1 MSITCITEVSMYL
14 QYWQKSSK
22 ENSRSQC
29 EYVHKRTL
37 VHPQTHIYKS
47 ILKRKAW
54 NHSRYVGQKNVW
66 GWLNKMKKKR
76 RRERGRD
83 RERRPRGSTHTLF
96 HHQQA
101 KPLPAPIR
109 PDYTPSTGRLP
120 SRNTPVN
127 QTMDP
132 KPSQACRTEH
142 KFTWR
147 EKVYCTAH
155 TQFTEFYIIK
165 RGQKMHLVL
174 L

>member
-1 MSITCITEVSMYL
+1 MNTCTSAHSFTHKHISINPFWRGKHEITVD
-14 QYWQKSSK
+14 
-22 ENSRSQC
+22 
-29 EYVHKRTL
+29 TL
-37 VHPQTHIYKS
+37 D
-47 ILKRKAW
+47 RK
-54 NHSRYVGQKNVW
+54 QKNVW

-96 HHQQA
+96 YHQQA

-120 SRNTPVN
+120 SRNEKNTPVN
-127 QTMDP
+127 QTCDP

-142 KFTWR
+142 KSTWR

-155 TQFTEFYIIK
+155 TQFTELYIIK